1 MHLSVRGFLL
11 ARFIAMMCW
20 VLLLAAGYIAYSTLT
35 PRIGSDFVRWLIS
48 LATLAASICLGYV
61 AQRRA
66 LLWLDP
72 DGELRRQ
79 VREQSEAPRR
89 RS

>member
-1 MHLSVRGFLL
+1 MV
-11 ARFIAMMCW
+11 CW

-35 PRIGSDFVRWLIS
+35 PRIGSDFLRWLIS
-48 LATLAASICLGYV
+48 RATLAASICLGYV

-79 VREQSEAPRR
+79 VRKQSEATRR